1 MKSKDSRRDAPMR
14 RAELLVGL
22 CLVAALAL
30 ILTARFAVT
39 GPSAKAAE
47 AAEAHGEGQ
56 VVDAEDTSAETQ
68 LAALESHVRL
78 DSAAFQGDTT
88 AGEASFERGRGPS
101 GAIGPRPMRI
111 DRELAVGADA
121 RIRAAL
127 KDALARGKG
136 TIASHDLAVAARVID
151 RATGAVIYERD
162 AQSLYA
168 PASNLKLVTTLSALV
183 LLPPEWR
190 FTTVLAAAEPPVDG
204 VLRGP
209 LVVRAGGDPLYH
221 HDRPAEAEARIA
233 ELAKGLAARGLRA
246 IEGGLWFDMGDFADE
261 APAQGWPKPQG
272 DFTASYALVSG
283 LSLHGGLLALAVHPG
298 GVGQRAEVVVS
309 PRPTGLSES
318 FRVETVSGGRPDVR
332 VGVVDG
338 RRSLSVTGTLAAR
351 QPVFRSE
358 FRHPA
363 PREHFAAC
371 LRASLQAA
379 GIEVRGPSEF
389 VRHKEAP
396 HELARLE
403 TPWIDLLPPI
413 NRHSVN
419 GVADSLFLAL
429 GAAQGG
435 SPTRANAR
443 AAIAGALE
451 RLGVDTKGL
460 VTIDGSGLSR
470 DNRVTAEQL
479 SELLMAGLGQGA
491 MQSALFLAS
500 LAHGG
505 EEGTLDGRMG
515 KGVTA
520 GRVRAKTGFIR
531 GASALS
537 GLATTV
543 EGRELVFSI
552 LVRYPPLDGYND
564 ACWKP
569 MQDDLVT
576 SFVEWTPGDDFA
588 APHEATAAQD
598 GAQDRVRAP

>member
-22 CLVAALAL
+22 CLVGALAL

-39 GPSAKAAE
+39 GPSAQAS
-47 AAEAHGEGQ
+47 EAHGEGQ
-56 VVDAEDTSAETQ
+56 VVHAEDASADTQ

-88 AGEASFERGRGPS
+88 AGEASFETGRAPS
-101 GAIGPRPMRI
+101 GSIGPRPLRI
-111 DRELAVGADA
+111 DRELAAGADA

-183 LLPPEWR
+183 LLPPDWR
-190 FTTVLAAAEPPVDG
+190 FTTVLAAVEPPVEG
-204 VLRGP
+204 TLRGP

-221 HDRPAEAEARIA
+221 HDRPAEAEARLA

-246 IEGGLWFDMGDFADE
+246 IEGGLCFDMGDFADE
-261 APAQGWPKPQG
+261 APAEGWPKPQG

-283 LSLHGGLLALAVHPG
+283 LSLHGGLLSLAVHPG
-298 GVGQRAEVVVS
+298 AVGQRATVQVL

-318 FRVETVSGGRPDVR
+318 FRVETVASGRPDVR

-338 RRSLSVTGTLAAR
+338 RRSLSITGTLAAR

-371 LRASLQAA
+371 LRAALEAA
-379 GIEVRGPSEF
+379 GIEVRGASEF
-389 VRHKEAP
+389 VRHKVAP

-435 SPTRANAR
+435 SPTRENAR

-470 DNRVTAEQL
+470 NNRVTAEQL
-479 SELLMAGLGQGA
+479 SELLMAGLGQGP

-505 EEGTLDGRMG
+505 EDGTLDGRMG

-576 SFVEWTPGDDFA
+576 SFVEWTPGENFA
-588 APHEATAAQD
+588 APHEAAAAPD
-598 GAQDRVRAP
+598 GAQEGVRAP